1 MRRTFE
7 DSSRFDRADGLSHK
21 ERLARLDALASFM
34 DSAIVIPGTNIRFGA
49 DALIGLVPGIGDA
62 VTAGISCL
70 IVLEARRMG
79 APGHVIAKMLGNIA
93 IDGLVGAIP
102 VLGDIFDVAFRAN
115 IRNTHLLRRHLER
128 TRRV

>member
-1 MRRTFE
+1 MSRAFE
-7 DSSRFDRADGLSHK
+7 DFRGFDRTKGLSHK

-34 DSAIVIPGTNIRFGA
+34 DSAILIPGTNIRFGA

-62 VTAGISCL
+62 VSAGISCL

-79 APGHVIAKMLGNIA
+79 APGHVVARMLGNIA
-93 IDGLVGAIP
+93 VDGLVGAIP

-115 IRNTHLLRRHLER
+115 VRNARLLRRHLER
-128 TRRV
+128 SGRV